1 MKHEIQ
7 IPHSA
12 KELIQM
18 LQDNSYEAY
27 VVGGCVRDSLLQRS
41 ANDWDI
47 CTSATPEQML
57 FVFSSKRVIQ
67 TGLKHGTATVIN
79 GENQYEITT
88 FRIDGSYS
96 DNRRP
101 DSVYFTANI
110 KQDLLRRDFTI
121 NAMAYNEKDGLI
133 DPYGGMQDLKNKL
146 IKCVGNPQKRFEE
159 DALRILR
166 AIRFSCQ
173 LDFDIDE
180 QTARQIHLQCQSL
193 KNISAER
200 IQSELCK
207 MIVCPSFFKKLD
219 VFKDVFA
226 VFLPDLEKC
235 FDFSQNTPYHIYDI
249 FMHTV
254 HALKHCPS
262 YDLTT
267 RLALLFHDIGKSRV
281 YSEDENN
288 TGHFYGHAKQS
299 RIIADRLMSELKFDN
314 ATRNDVV
321 ELVGFHDAHIE
332 NSKRSVKKWLSRLG
346 EVQLRRLLCIMEA
359 DNRAKNPIYITER
372 VERLKEISDLLD
384 VIISEN
390 ECFSLKDLAVSGK
403 DLLKIGYKQDKKLGE
418 TLKLLL
424 DDVISEKLTNT
435 KEELIEQAKR
445 LL

>member
-1 MKHEIQ
+1 MNYEIQ
-7 IPHSA
+7 IPSPA
-12 KELIQM
+12 MELIQM
-18 LQDNSYEAY
+18 LQDNSYGAY
-27 VVGGCVRDSLLQRS
+27 AVGGCVRDSLLQRNV
-41 ANDWDI
+41 NDWDI

-57 FVFSSKRVIQ
+57 SVFSSKRVIQ
-67 TGLKHGTATVIN
+67 TGLKHGTVTVIN

-101 DSVYFTANI
+101 DSVCFTKDI
-110 KQDLLRRDFTI
+110 HQDLLRRDFTI
-121 NAMAYNEKDGLI
+121 NAMAYNQKDGLI
-133 DPYGGMQDLKNKL
+133 DPYGGTDDLKNRI
-146 IKCVGNPQKRFEE
+146 IKCVGNAQKRFEE

-180 QTARQIHLQCQSL
+180 QTAHQIHLQRHSL

-207 MIVCPSFFKKLD
+207 MIVCPSFFQKLEI
-219 VFKDVFA
+219 FKDVFA
-226 VFLPDLEKC
+226 VFLPDLQES
-235 FDFSQNTPYHIYDI
+235 FDFPQNTPYHIYDVFI
-249 FMHTV
+249 HTV
-254 HALKHCPS
+254 HALEHCPS

-267 RLALLFHDIGKSRV
+267 RLAVLFHDIGKSRV
-281 YSEDENN
+281 YSEDENG

-321 ELVGFHDAHIE
+321 ELVGFHDANIE
-332 NSKRSVKKWLSRLG
+332 NNKKSIKKWLSKVG
-346 EVQLRRLLCIMEA
+346 EVQLRRLLCIKEA
-359 DNRAKNPIYITER
+359 DNRAKNPIYIAER
-372 VERLKEISDLLD
+372 AERIREISALLD
-384 VIISEN
+384 IIISEN
-390 ECFSLKDLAVSGK
+390 ECFSLKDLAISGD

-418 TLKLLL
+418 ALKLLL
-424 DDVISEKLTNT
+424 DNVISEKLTNT
-435 KEELIEQAKR
+435 KQELIEHAKK